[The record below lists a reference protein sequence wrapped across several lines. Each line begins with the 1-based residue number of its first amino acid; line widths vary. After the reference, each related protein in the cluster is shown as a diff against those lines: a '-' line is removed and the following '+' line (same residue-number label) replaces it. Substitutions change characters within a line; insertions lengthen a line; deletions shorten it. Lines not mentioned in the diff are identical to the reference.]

1 MAKFFSTGSAAADE
15 SKVEN
20 SDVVGDNASNLR
32 VRMRAV
38 KKAVTLK
45 KCTSAAVA
53 ATRIS
58 MSRLV
63 GVVAVVAATCILSS
77 FDM

>member
-20 SDVVGDNASNLR
+20 SDIVGDNASNLR